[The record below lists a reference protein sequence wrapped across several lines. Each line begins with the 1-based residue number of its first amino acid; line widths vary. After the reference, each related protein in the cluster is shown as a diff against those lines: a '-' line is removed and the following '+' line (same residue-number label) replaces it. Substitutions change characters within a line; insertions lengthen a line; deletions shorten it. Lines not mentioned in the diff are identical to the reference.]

1 MSLRALFASIRERR
15 HRSAQ
20 QSTYEEGAQITRRLQ
35 ELLADPA
42 PTPVQTPSTNTASE
56 NDPTCYCDGRPHWL
70 WSQQGSHVG
79 YPASD
84 KREV

>member
-1 MSLRALFASIRERR
+1 MSLRELFASIRERR

-20 QSTYEEGAQITRRLQ
+20 QSTDEKGAQITRRLQ
-35 ELLADPA
+35 ELFAV
-42 PTPVQTPSTNTASE
+42 PTPTQVETPSTNTGSE
-56 NDPTCYCDGRPHWL
+56 NDPTCYCEGRPHWL

-79 YPASD
+79 YAASD